1 MTDQSARE
9 TPEEEESVSTG
20 PRATQSLLDQAVES
34 RRQRGATGKLGTRN
48 VSPLNV
54 YLTERSMYRENR
66 RRETT
71 RGGKEDWGSA
81 GATQSFGIRT
91 GSCSGRAVHRANAYK
106 VCCHV
111 CKTLKQKGISF
122 LISFVAGSH
131 HDISEKHQS
140 VKMMLYAKNT
150 TLSLK
155 ATILCLPLTTSE

>member
-54 YLTERSMYRENR
+54 YLTERSMYRKNR

-71 RGGKEDWGSA
+71 RGGKED
-81 GATQSFGIRT
+81 
-91 GSCSGRAVHRANAYK
+91 
-106 VCCHV
+106 
-111 CKTLKQKGISF
+111 
-122 LISFVAGSH
+122 
-131 HDISEKHQS
+131 
-140 VKMMLYAKNT
+140 
-150 TLSLK
+150 
-155 ATILCLPLTTSE
+155 